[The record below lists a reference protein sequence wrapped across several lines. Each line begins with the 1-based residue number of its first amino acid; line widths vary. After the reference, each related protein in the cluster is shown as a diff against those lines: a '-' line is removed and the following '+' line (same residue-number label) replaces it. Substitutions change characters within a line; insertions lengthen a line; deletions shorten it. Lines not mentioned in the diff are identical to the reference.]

1 MKNTENTEKWNFD
14 PVELHLH
21 GIAWCLVAKWC
32 QVVSI
37 YVTIWP
43 RDVLGESLSCKNAYI
58 VIEDWCDLK
67 KWGWC

>member
-1 MKNTENTEKWNFD
+1 MVNQ
-14 PVELHLH
+14 VEQVKQVNQ
-21 GIAWCLVAKWC
+21 AKQVRAKWC

-43 RDVLGESLSCKNAYI
+43 RDVSYKNAYI
-58 VIEDWCDLK
+58 VIKDWCDLK